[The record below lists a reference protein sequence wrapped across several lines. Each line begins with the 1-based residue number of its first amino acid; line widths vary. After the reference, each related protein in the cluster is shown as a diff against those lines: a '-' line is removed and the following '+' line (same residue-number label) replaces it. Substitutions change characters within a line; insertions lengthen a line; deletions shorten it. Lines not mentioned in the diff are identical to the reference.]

1 MEPMDQL
8 MTHFSRFRTG
18 FVLSKAILEDYCEV
32 VARIE
37 GKTPEEIK
45 ERINAKAVAI
55 DQEIRT
61 KDKAQELS

>member
-1 MEPMDQL
+1 MGPMDQL
-8 MTHFSRFRTG
+8 TQHFTRFRAG
-18 FVLSKAILEDYCEV
+18 YVLSQAILEDYCEV

-45 ERINAKAVAI
+45 ERINAKAVTI

-61 KDKAQELS
+61 KDKATANA